1 MAAPSAQTLQ
11 RLADDT
17 GKHRDFR
24 RRHTATTNR
33 ARLEDV
39 APSRQV
45 ASRPTSKPG
54 SPFRAESG
62 REPSR

>member
-1 MAAPSAQTLQ
+1 MAAPSAQTLEH
-11 RLADDT
+11 LADDT
-17 GKHRDFR
+17 GKLRDFR

-39 APSRQV
+39 AASRRI

-54 SPFRAESG
+54 SPFRAEFS